1 MSSPV
6 RVLKRLQAGGLCRW
20 NAAKKYSVL
29 RPFAWIYQIG
39 FIARELI
46 RNRIGAKD
54 MIKQRGRGLEQRKL
68 IEDLGLRVDR
78 TVQYVHPDS

>member
-1 MSSPV
+1 MSNPL
-6 RVLKRLQAGGLCRW
+6 RAFKRLQAGGLCRW
-20 NAAKKYSVL
+20 NAVKKYPIL

-39 FIARELI
+39 FITRELI

-54 MIKQRGRGLEQRKL
+54 MIDQREKSIEQRKL

-78 TVQYVHPDS
+78 TVQYREG

>member
-1 MSSPV
+1 M
-6 RVLKRLQAGGLCRW
+6 
-20 NAAKKYSVL
+20 KKYPIL
-29 RPFAWIYQIG
+29 RPFAWFYQIG
-39 FIARELI
+39 FITRELI

-78 TVQYVHPDS
+78 TVQFSNPDS